1 MGNVLETQKR
11 RAENAAQPA
20 TLAATSES
28 AALAAVVAA
37 AAGRCPLLAAG
48 GAARA
53 AAERHLATARHVS
66 CAKSPDSWCGHRC
79 YGH

>member
-37 AAGRCPLLAAG
+37 AAAAALAAG